1 MKTLLIALA
10 FGAAAGV
17 AGAAS
22 ESIAYSPEVTA
33 LRYECAAKYYPTEYA
48 SRYYSQQAYDKG
60 EYAGKSQCSDQQY
73 SSYLETVDPTRVM
86 AAYPSA
92 AGKPPGYKYDKAYKP
107 DSYSKDSKEYDQ
119 KYDKDPSKYDEKK

>member
-10 FGAAAGV
+10 LGASAGM

-22 ESIAYSPEVTA
+22 EPAAYSPEVSA

-48 SRYYSQQAYDKG
+48 SRYYSQQSYDKG

-73 SSYLETVDPTRVM
+73 ASYLETADPTRVM
-86 AAYPSA
+86 SAYPSA
-92 AGKPPGYKYDKAYKP
+92 AGKPPGYKYDKAYSK
-107 DSYSKDSKEYDQ
+107 DNKDSKDYDQ
-119 KYDKDPSKYDEKK
+119 KYDKSTEKYEEKK